1 METCEYINFDFK
13 CIGETKIIKS
23 VLRSPQY
30 IINEY
35 EQANSR
41 NISLYCHSTIDDMAL
56 LILAMP
62 N

>member
-13 CIGETKIIKS
+13 CETKIIKS
-23 VLRSPQY
+23 VLRSQQY
-30 IINEY
+30 IINEF

-41 NISLYCHSTIDDMAL
+41 DICLYCHGTIDDMAL

>member
-13 CIGETKIIKS
+13 CIGETNAIKA
-23 VLRSPQY
+23 VLRNPQY
-30 IINEY
+30 IINEF

-41 NISLYCHSTIDDMAL
+41 KIQLYCHSTIDEMAL

>member
-23 VLRSPQY
+23 VLRSQQY
-30 IINEY
+30 IINEF

-41 NISLYCHSTIDDMAL
+41 DICLYCHGTIDDMAL